1 MNISRAKSVLGQH
14 GPLLWLM
21 VQREMRSRYAGSAL
35 GALWAYVQPLL
46 TVAIYFLVFDVVF
59 AMRMGEHAPTERVG
73 TYLVVGALPW
83 LGFAEGLSRGASSLI
98 DSAGILQKNALPP
111 VLFVLRSVIASWLA
125 FMPIMVLLAVLYGF
139 ITGHWKSL
147 AIMPLLLVLQLALT
161 YLVAYVLAILTAATR
176 DTTQVLSFALGV
188 GIFLS
193 PVLFPLSL
201 FPEPWQWAL
210 YLNPMSCWVMAY
222 QSVMLSGQWPP
233 VHLWGV
239 MLGWLSVLALVL
251 AWLSRNSREELVD
264 WL

>member
-1 MNISRAKSVLGQH
+1 MNSSKAKSVLHQH

-83 LGFAEGLSRGASSLI
+83 LGFAEGLSRGASSLV

-111 VLFVLRSVIASWLA
+111 DLFVMRSVMASWLA

-161 YLVAYVLAILTAATR
+161 YLAAHVLAILTAATR

-210 YLNPMSCWVMAY
+210 YLNPMSSWVMAY
-222 QSVMLSGQWPP
+222 QAVMLSGQWPP
-233 VHLWGV
+233 IQLWLAMV
-239 MLGWLSVLALVL
+239 AWLLVLGFLL
-251 AWLSRNSREELVD
+251 AWLRRNSHEELVD